1 MKFHGPTQQIARATL
16 LFGLALTG
24 SPTQAEIDGAL
35 DKRSIANLAIEFEIV
50 RGAIVRQPPG
60 LDLNKGAGLPEG
72 SSARP
77 KWLLQGQALA
87 ADTEFHLCL
96 PPMYVG
102 SQLSLM
108 DSQGSKV
115 DGNGNR
121 DRGKNPFSKPANDYT
136 LAQTNPRKTNTRDP
150 CGKEPTLQVSI
161 ESKATEKLSGTLPR
175 KHLDTVTMI
184 ISPE

>member
-50 RGAIVRQPPG
+50 RGAIVRLPPG
-60 LDLNKGAGLPEG
+60 LGLNKGAGLPEE

-115 DGNGNR
+115 DGNP
-121 DRGKNPFSKPANDYT
+121 DRGNNPLSNQSNDYA
-136 LAQTNPRKTNTRDP
+136 LAQASPRKPNANDP

-161 ESKATEKLSGTLPR
+161 ESKVTEKLSRTPPR
-175 KHLDTVTMI
+175 KNLDTVTMI

>member
-50 RGAIVRQPPG
+50 RGAIVRQPPS
-60 LDLNKGAGLPEG
+60 LALNKGLKFLEG
-72 SSARP
+72 SPARP
-77 KWLLQGQALA
+77 KWLLQGQELSG
-87 ADTEFHLCL
+87 DKEFHLCL
-96 PPMYVG
+96 PSMYAG
-102 SQLSLM
+102 SQLSLLAA
-108 DSQGSKV
+108 QASKA
-115 DGNGNR
+115 NGNP
-121 DRGKNPFSKPANDYT
+121 DRGNNPLSNQSNDYA
-136 LAQTNPRKTNTRDP
+136 LAQASPRKPNANDP

-161 ESKATEKLSGTLPR
+161 ESKVTEKLSRTPPR
-175 KHLDTVTMI
+175 KNLDTVTMI